1 MAHSTTDFN
10 TSQQSQSTEGSS
22 LRKGAV
28 LSKGGAKR
36 VAIIAGLGT
45 LLGLSWSV
53 DQLFFKELVLISA
66 VISLLILVNWLGD
79 KQEGQIS

>member
-10 TSQQSQSTEGSS
+10 ASQQSQRTEGTS
-22 LRKGAV
+22 LRKSIA
-28 LSKGGAKR
+28 LTKGGAKR
-36 VAIIAGLGT
+36 AAIIAGLGT

-66 VISLLILVNWLGD
+66 VISLLLLVNWLGD
-79 KQEGQIS
+79 KQEETIS